1 MSLLFPLIGAHLPYP
16 VGPCLD
22 PVGALLLSLFIIY
35 DWGHTCLATILALTG
50 IEASER
56 TWSRALYLAY
66 RFSVVEAVNGF
77 KSIRSYRA
85 GDGAWVE
92 VDMMMNEDE
101 KVRTAHDVAETL
113 QYCLEGLGEVDR
125 AFVTVDCEYPLSA
138 LAEATGFAHRSTQ
151 IWSKALPATR
161 WRAPSSMDS
170 LAVPRERRPS
180 VPRSALNKLL
190 ISPRCAMTQ
199 MLTRIFVLVTWGGTP
214 SSRCAGATR
223 PSLTL

>member
-1 MSLLFPLIGAHLPYP
+1 M
-16 VGPCLD
+16 
-22 PVGALLLSLFIIY
+22 SLFIIY
-35 DWGHTCLATILALTG
+35 DWGHTCVATILALTG

-56 TWSRALYLAY
+56 TWTRALYLAY

-125 AFVTVDCEYPLSA
+125 AFVTVDCKYPPPPYSCWPKWL
-138 LAEATGFAHRSTQ
+138 LLLTNRSRYG
-151 IWSKALPATR
+151 A
-161 WRAPSSMDS
+161 
-170 LAVPRERRPS
+170 RPCR
-180 VPRSALNKLL
+180 PL
-190 ISPRCAMTQ
+190 IGEH
-199 MLTRIFVLVTWGGTP
+199 LIL
-214 SSRCAGATR
+214 
-223 PSLTL
+223 